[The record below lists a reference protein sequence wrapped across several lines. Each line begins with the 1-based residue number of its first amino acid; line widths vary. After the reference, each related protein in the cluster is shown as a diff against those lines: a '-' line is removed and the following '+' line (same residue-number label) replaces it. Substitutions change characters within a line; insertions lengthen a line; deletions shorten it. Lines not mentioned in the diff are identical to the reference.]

1 MNSTPNPQ
9 PAMSQDEAKRRL
21 IANGSDV
28 DAMIAMADHHLIAGD
43 NRAASGYY
51 NVGLQHLHRLGRAG
65 EPIGGHVSEV
75 MGWLDRQFA
84 NHLEQGLA
92 AMGFPRKDWHPRFA
106 NSIAIMQG
114 KASRAPV
121 PVRYPQNPQT
131 FFYDGLPLVHFADRE
146 EFAWAEAVE
155 AQTDAI
161 RTEAEALLG
170 ATGGFD
176 TYVKKIHDRPQGD
189 VHGMLENRD
198 WTSFEL
204 TEKGVFV
211 DERTDLC
218 PITTATLNERAP
230 LCRIVSRAPTP
241 MFSLLAA
248 GKRIPPHHGMIN
260 TRFICHLPLIVPGE
274 GALRVGPLQK
284 SWEVGKLMM
293 FDDSVEHEAWNNA
306 AKDRLVLIFDIWRPE
321 LEEVE
326 REQIQALF
334 ATVDAY

>member
-28 DAMIAMADHHLIAGD
+28 EAMIAMADHHLIAGD

-65 EPIGGHVSEV
+65 EPIAGHVSEM

-170 ATGGFD
+170 ATGGAA
-176 TYVKKIHDRPQGD
+176 IG
-189 VHGMLENRD
+189 G
-198 WTSFEL
+198 
-204 TEKGVFV
+204 GG
-211 DERTDLC
+211 
-218 PITTATLNERAP
+218 
-230 LCRIVSRAPTP
+230 
-241 MFSLLAA
+241 LLA
-248 GKRIPPHHGMIN
+248 
-260 TRFICHLPLIVPGE
+260 IVGVV
-274 GALRVGPLQK
+274 RN
-284 SWEVGKLMM
+284 MM
-293 FDDSVEHEAWNNA
+293 GGND
-306 AKDRLVLIFDIWRPE
+306 
-321 LEEVE
+321 
-326 REQIQALF
+326 
-334 ATVDAY
+334 